1 VPIAGD
7 ELAAAIGI
15 SPGPELGLLLAELE
29 AAVFAGEVDTAEQAI
44 EFASTRVGSPAPDA

>member
-15 SPGPELGLLLAELE
+15 EPGPELGRILDELE
-29 AAVFAGEVDTAEQAI
+29 AAVFTGEVTDAASAI
-44 EFASTRVGSPAPDA
+44 EYGRASRAK